1 MLHHLLQAP
10 VNSFEFQ
17 PCDRTPQAE
26 CLWRQLK
33 KSNIIYTKIQHSEFT
48 VQTTRVSNLVCY
60 LHFRPSTSV
69 FTKKSPSLLI
79 FLHVFAVVAPRREIP
94 LFCKKLQSNSIR
106 SFSKIEFQALT
117 TNLLNRLRTLYA
129 QLFQITLA
137 PPVLPRLLARE
148 LAGTKTSFN
157 NVIII
162 LNERTLQLKAVII
175 FKKITIF
182 LYIIHIILLD
192 QTFVHCPIFLTAG

>member
-17 PCDRTPQAE
+17 SCDRTPQAE

-33 KSNIIYTKIQHSEFT
+33 KSNIIYVKLQHSEFT
-48 VQTTRVSNLVCY
+48 VQTTRVSNPVCY

-69 FTKKSPSLLI
+69 FTKESPSLLI
-79 FLHVFAVVAPRREIP
+79 FLHVSAVVTPRHEIL
-94 LFCKKLQSNSIR
+94 LFCKKLKYSSIKC
-106 SFSKIEFQALT
+106 FSKVKLQVLT
-117 TNLLNRLRTLYA
+117 NNLQYSLRTLYA

-137 PPVLPRLLARE
+137 PPVLPRLLARDQPG
-148 LAGTKTSFN
+148 LKTSLN

-162 LNERTLQLKAVII
+162 
-175 FKKITIF
+175 F
-182 LYIIHIILLD
+182 
-192 QTFVHCPIFLTAG
+192 